1 MSEAMSPKSSTVLG
15 IAIPCGALIGLLTYI
30 TAQFPWW
37 LLNALEDT
45 AEGGIVVPF
54 LKGAS
59 VDVLVAC
66 VLGALAGGIVF
77 GLLLKRQSRV
87 IWRLGCPLVALL
99 LSFAG
104 VFTYTFVTWYIDVRY
119 VLPPDEFTTLVDGVM
134 ASLIA
139 TIPSLV
145 CLTPL
150 GLVAGVFLQ
159 TATKNLHRK

>member
-1 MSEAMSPKSSTVLG
+1 MSEAMRPRASTVLG
-15 IAIPCGALIGLLTYI
+15 IAIPCGALMGLLTYI

-66 VLGALAGGIVF
+66 VLGSFAGGLVF
-77 GLLLKRQSRV
+77 GLLLKRRSRV

-104 VFTYTFVTWYIDVRY
+104 VFIYTFVTWYIDVTY
-119 VLPPDEFTTLVDGVM
+119 ILPPDEFNSLVDGII

-145 CLTPL
+145 CLTPV
-150 GLVAGVFLQ
+150 GLIAGVFLQ
-159 TATKNLHRK
+159 AATKDLYRK